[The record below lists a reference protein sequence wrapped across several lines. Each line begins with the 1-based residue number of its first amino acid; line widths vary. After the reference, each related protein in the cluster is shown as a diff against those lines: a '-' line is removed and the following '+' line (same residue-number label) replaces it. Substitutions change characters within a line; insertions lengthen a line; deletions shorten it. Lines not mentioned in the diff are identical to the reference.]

1 MRISIPGKGEKLS
14 ATLKFKDSIIMLH
27 LLLRGRVSS
36 VHLSSA
42 VSLGGLV

>member
-1 MRISIPGKGEKLS
+1 MPISIAGKGEKLS
-14 ATLKFKDSIIMLH
+14 ATLKFKDSIIVLH
-27 LLLRGRVSS
+27 LLLQGQVSS

>member
-1 MRISIPGKGEKLS
+1 MLISVSGKGEKLS
-14 ATLKFKDSIIMLH
+14 AIPKFKDSIIMLH
-27 LLLRGRVSS
+27 LLLQDQVSS